1 MAITFALKQFR
12 LEISN
17 QSVMSRH
24 PRVKYE
30 YDDYDD
36 YDDDQSSDYSGASPS
51 PSVEHYMSRA
61 KQLSTSRGSPKVPSP
76 MATMATGPPMNR
88 IATTA
93 QVRRAEA
100 LAQVARV
107 LPDYAGH
114 DEEAVWHTLQRCA
127 FDTEKCVDLLL
138 TVATATTPRSK
149 LASSAS
155 GGVFDMDP
163 DDNASNV
170 NIANSSDSSVANLS
184 SPRLNVSVGSDG
196 TAGAH
201 TPKRDKLKASLS
213 AIAAASVRS
222 DGPNEFDFSSPAAPP
237 AATAATPV
245 SAVGTNAAGTPAE
258 VRLKSSGSVVRS
270 NDTPSRSRPAK
281 IRDASKQRELE
292 ALLAAAEKPTADG
305 GKQHVNLI
313 VIGHVDAGKS
323 TINGH
328 LLLLT
333 GRLDQRASHRNE
345 KDAKAAGKGSFALAW
360 ALDEHEEERARGVT
374 INVGVNYFETAQRRV
389 TLLDAPGHRDFVPNM
404 ISGASQADFAILVVD
419 AAPGQFE
426 VGFGNDGQ
434 TKEHALLAR
443 SLGAWHVIVAV
454 NKMDAIAW
462 DKPRY
467 DAICGAVAPF
477 LKSAGFRAD
486 QVTFV
491 PCSGLTGANLSK
503 SVRDVEP
510 AAAWHTGPTLMAAID
525 AVPIPDR
532 DAAEL
537 AKPLRFC
544 VADVYKS
551 HALGLAAGGRVEAG
565 VVMVGDRVLLS
576 PLNEYATIKA
586 IHQLEKPVQLARA
599 GESVDLG
606 LGVPTGAAQS
616 DDALAPGDVI
626 GDIAQA
632 VPLTRRI
639 RAQVL
644 TFVSAADSITK
655 GYPCDFLMQSLAVP
669 CKVSRLVALIDRA
682 TGEVKKA
689 RPRLLGENVTA
700 VIEVKFGRAICVEKY
715 ANCKPLGRFMLR
727 KGGRTVCAG
736 IVLDIDENSLK
747 KKSNNAA
754 ASSNNATD
762 EGDLEQE

>member
-1 MAITFALKQFR
+1 
-12 LEISN
+12 
-17 QSVMSRH
+17 MSRH
-24 PRVKYE
+24 RYKIE
-30 YDDYDD
+30 YDDYDED
-36 YDDDQSSDYSGASPS
+36 YDDQSSDYSGASPS
-51 PSVEHYMSRA
+51 PSVEHYMSKA
-61 KQLSTSRGSPKVPSP
+61 KHLSSSRGSPLVPSP
-76 MATMATGPPMNR
+76 MATAATATTASASANR

-100 LAQVARV
+100 LAQVART

-127 FDTEKCVDLLL
+127 FDTEKCVDMLL
-138 TVATATTPRSK
+138 TAATSSTTPRSK
-149 LASSAS
+149 MASSNG

-163 DDNASNV
+163 DDNTVDVSR
-170 NIANSSDSSVANLS
+170 SSDNSVANLS
-184 SPRLNVSVGSDG
+184 SPRLNLSVGSDG
-196 TAGAH
+196 YGGN

-213 AIAAASVRS
+213 AIAAAAMRT
-222 DGPNEFDFSSPAAPP
+222 DGPNEFDFASPVAPAA
-237 AATAATPV
+237 ANLSTPL
-245 SAVGTNAAGTPAE
+245 SAVATNSGTPAE

-270 NDTPSRSRPAK
+270 NDTTPSRSRPQK

-292 ALLAAAEKPTADG
+292 ALLAASDKQTADGAG
-305 GKQHVNLI
+305 GKQHINLI

-333 GRLDQRASHRNE
+333 GRLDQRASHRNAQ
-345 KDAKAAGKGSFALAW
+345 DAKAAGKGSFALAW

-374 INVGVNYFETAQRRV
+374 INVGVNHFETEQRRV

-454 NKMDAIAW
+454 NKMDAIKW

-477 LKSAGFRAD
+477 LKSAGFRAE

-503 SVRDVEP
+503 PVRDGEP

-551 HALGLAAGGRVEAG
+551 HALGLAVGGRVEAG

-586 IHQLEKPVQLARA
+586 IHQLEKTVQLARA

-616 DDALAPGDVI
+616 DDALKPGDVI

-644 TFVSAADSITK
+644 TFVSAADAITK
-655 GYPCDFLMQSLAVP
+655 GYPCDFLMQSLRVP
-669 CKVSRLVALIDRA
+669 CKVSRLVSLIDRA

-700 VIEVKFGRAICVEKY
+700 VIEVKFARAICVEKY

-754 ASSNNATD
+754 AASSSAAAD
-762 EGDLEQE
+762 DGGDLEQE